1 MGESTN
7 PRATLR
13 FDRRV
18 RLEFRGATIT
28 SDAGLLAC
36 RKLDDALGLTE
47 TASDCLQESRGGRNV
62 QHRLVGLLRQSVY
75 SRLAGYEDT
84 NDAERLADDPTMRVI
99 VGRRGGPERPAASTN
114 TMSRFETEVLIQD
127 GNVEGLGR
135 VNATWVD
142 RAMTHTAHRR
152 VILDMDSSES
162 PVHGEQEGASYN
174 GHFGSTCYHPL
185 FVFNQ
190 FGDCEG
196 AMLRAG
202 NVHSAHRWRDVLDP
216 ILSRYGARGVRRYF
230 RVDAAFAKPDIYEY
244 LEERHV
250 LYAIRLPGN
259 EVLQREIAPLLR
271 RPVGRPPK
279 RPVILYDDFWYR
291 AGSWDRARR
300 VVAKVEWHQGRAV
313 PSGGLHRHEHDGWP
327 RRSGAFLQWSR
338 DSRAVDQGGQVRAEL
353 DSAVVPSVRGQPGAS
368 VSVRPSVQPW
378 ELPSPAV
385 SAQGR
390 QALVAAERAGQAD
403 QDGRPSGAALPVVDL
418 SVVRDVGSST
428 VVPGSVGSYRPVIAG
443 AKLREGTTTILPR
456 GGRALQGVAL
466 SSMRF
471 HPTGR
476 GHEDDE
482 DGQEGCST
490 TANASLIG

>member
-13 FDRRV
+13 FDRRI
-18 RLEFRGATIT
+18 RLEFHGATIT

-36 RKLDDALGLTE
+36 RELDGALGLTE
-47 TASDCLQESRGGRNV
+47 TASECLQESRGGRNV

-75 SRLAGYEDT
+75 SRLAGHEDT
-84 NDAERLADDPTMRVI
+84 NDAERLADDPTMRVV

-114 TMSRFETEVLIQD
+114 TMSRFETEALTQD

-135 VNATWVD
+135 LNAKWVD
-142 RAMTHTAHRR
+142 RAMSRTAHRR

-216 ILSRYGARGVRRYF
+216 ILSRYGATGVRRYF
-230 RVDAAFAKPDIYEY
+230 RADAAFAKPDIYEY

-259 EVLQREIAPLLR
+259 EVLQYEIDPLLI

-279 RPVILYDDFWYR
+279 RPVILIR
-291 AGSWDRARR
+291 RLLVSCRELGPRSAGGG
-300 VVAKVEWHQGRAV
+300 KVEWHRGELFPRVGFIVTNMTAGPEGVVRFYNGRGTTEQWIKEGKYALNWTRLSCHRFVANRVRLSLFVLAYNLGIFLRRLCLPKAV
-313 PSGGLHRHEHDGWP
+313 KHWSLRSVQVKLIKMGGRLVRHSRWLIFQLSEVSVP
-327 RRSGAFLQWSR
+327 RRLFQGV
-338 DSRAVDQGGQVRAEL
+338 VDRIGRL
-353 DSAVVPSVRGQPGAS
+353 
-368 VSVRPSVQPW
+368 
-378 ELPSPAV
+378 SPA
-385 SAQGR
+385 
-390 QALVAAERAGQAD
+390 
-403 QDGRPSGAALPVVDL
+403 PS
-418 SVVRDVGSST
+418 
-428 VVPGSVGSYRPVIAG
+428 
-443 AKLREGTTTILPR
+443 
-456 GGRALQGVAL
+456 
-466 SSMRF
+466 
-471 HPTGR
+471 
-476 GHEDDE
+476 
-482 DGQEGCST
+482 
-490 TANASLIG
+490 